1 MPIIKSTT
9 RKDRGFKQMVNY
21 LYQDDLENGY
31 SYLHNMPLV
40 ELDNKEAIVS
50 EFKANDEHRRRIKN
64 GVVIYH
70 EMIAFHPLDREVVV
84 NNPELLEEFTR
95 VYLDERA
102 PNSIALVKAH
112 FDKDHPHL
120 HIMISGNQVK
130 SEKSTRISKK
140 QFLKINQVL
149 EDLQLEKYPELKHSF
164 TSGRGRERIIS
175 KKLSYN
181 QKEWKMVERGV
192 RQEEKERL
200 KEILV
205 NSLHQ
210 VRGARKFKERLEA
223 KGVRM
228 YKYRGKY
235 NGIEFEGSK
244 RRYRF
249 TKFMAKGSIELAQ
262 VKKWTAELANEK
274 EQKLDRDF
282 GLELSLGLE
291 KE

>member
-102 PNSIALVKAH
+102 PNSIALAKAH

-149 EDLQLEKYPELKHSF
+149 EDLQLEKYPELKYSF
-164 TSGRGRERIIS
+164 TSGRGRERIVS
-175 KKLSYN
+175 KTLSYN
-181 QKEWKMVERGV
+181 QKEWKMVGRGV
-192 RQEEKERL
+192 RQEEKEKL

-235 NGIEFEGSK
+235 NGIEFEGGK

-249 TKFMAKGSIELAQ
+249 TKFMAKGSVELAQ
-262 VKKWTAELANEK
+262 VKMWTAELTNVK